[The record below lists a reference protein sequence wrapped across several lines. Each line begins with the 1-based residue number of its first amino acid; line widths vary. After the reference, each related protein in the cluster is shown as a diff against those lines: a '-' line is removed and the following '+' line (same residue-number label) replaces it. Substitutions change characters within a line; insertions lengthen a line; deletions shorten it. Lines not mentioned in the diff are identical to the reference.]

1 MKQTLKKLMSG
12 LDATVGMYMIAGAL
26 LVIGMVA
33 LVTGHY
39 LRAFS
44 SFLYT
49 FIVFC
54 CSQLIHQNKHLKRLL
69 VLQHFIIEVLEEKAG
84 IKKEEKE
91 NEPQPPMPKVLSPN
105 GIPLGRADEKADGV
119 AAAE

>member
-1 MKQTLKKLMSG
+1 MKEKLKKLFDG
-12 LDATVGMYMIAGAL
+12 LDATVGCYMIAGAL
-26 LVIGMVA
+26 LLIGVME

-39 LRAFS
+39 LRAFN

-69 VLQHFIIEVLEEKAG
+69 VLQHMIIETLEEKAG
-84 IKKEEKE
+84 IRNDEKNDKPEPPTFEEAQGEKKE
-91 NEPQPPMPKVLSPN
+91 
-105 GIPLGRADEKADGV
+105 D
-119 AAAE
+119 

>member
-26 LVIGMVA
+26 LVIGMVE

-91 NEPQPPMPKVLSPN
+91 NEPQPPMPEVLSPN